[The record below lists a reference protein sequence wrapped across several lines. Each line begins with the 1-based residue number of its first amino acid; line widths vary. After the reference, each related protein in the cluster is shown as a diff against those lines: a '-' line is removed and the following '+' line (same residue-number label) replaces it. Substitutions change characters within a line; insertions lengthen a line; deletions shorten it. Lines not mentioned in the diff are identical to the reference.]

1 MYGIYLFLISVLI
14 FSIYYIYCKNNFS
27 ESKILIVRDK
37 YYYKGMLS
45 FAGFNFY
52 GAASYV
58 FAQQG
63 VNMLMNLFF
72 GVAVNAARG
81 ITVQV
86 ESAISKFVSDFTT
99 ALNPQITKSYAQ
111 NNIENMEQLIVMG
124 SKIAF
129 LLFMFFAIPIVI
141 MAPQILGLW
150 LGNIPEYTVIFV
162 RLALVDALINSLGGP
177 LTTGAM
183 ATGKIKK
190 LSIWIGVFRFAVFPL
205 SYIVFTII
213 PVPYLSYCA
222 LIVCDIILVAVRL
235 IISYNQLGLKTVK
248 YFTNVIA
255 RVVATATICF
265 VISFCYSKFLSGSG
279 LSSLIMFTILSCIT
293 TLIVS
298 SLVALN
304 NIERK
309 KIITLVKSKILL

>member
-1 MYGIYLFLISVLI
+1 
-14 FSIYYIYCKNNFS
+14 
-27 ESKILIVRDK
+27 
-37 YYYKGMLS
+37 
-45 FAGFNFY
+45 
-52 GAASYV
+52 
-58 FAQQG
+58 
-63 VNMLMNLFF
+63 
-72 GVAVNAARG
+72 
-81 ITVQV
+81 
-86 ESAISKFVSDFTT
+86 
-99 ALNPQITKSYAQ
+99 
-111 NNIENMEQLIVMG
+111 MG